1 MFAKNGG
8 GGGGLIPVRIKK
20 EKKFGVNSFEN
31 RFYFMLYVIYI
42 TRTNCP

>member
-8 GGGGLIPVRIKK
+8 GGVRIKK

-42 TRTNCP
+42 TRMNCP